1 MAAIEMNTITQ
12 DAVVSLAEYTA
23 ALEALSYL
31 IDAASELRPSDGI
44 GIAIIIRRLADGINN
59 EVNPFIKPIIT
70 E

>member
-44 GIAIIIRRLADGINN
+44 GIAIIIRRLADDINN